1 MYTTTY
7 EILACDLDH
16 KVVKTHKW
24 PLWARKIA
32 LARLGRKAKKKLK
45 GPELFLL
52 LELIDQE
59 RR

>member
-16 KVVKTHKW
+16 KVVKTRKW
-24 PLWARKIA
+24 PLWARQLA
-32 LARLGRKAKKKLK
+32 LTRLGRKAKKKLK
-45 GPELFLL
+45 GPELILL

-59 RR
+59 RA